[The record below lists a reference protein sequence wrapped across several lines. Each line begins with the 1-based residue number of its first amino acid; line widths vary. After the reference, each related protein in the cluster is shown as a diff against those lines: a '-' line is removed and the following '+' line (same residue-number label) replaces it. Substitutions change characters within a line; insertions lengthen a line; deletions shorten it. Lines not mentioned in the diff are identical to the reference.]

1 MIQFPDYIHI
11 PLDKWM
17 DAFVEWLT
25 IAGQDVFDAI
35 GSFLLAP
42 MVFLEKLLLA
52 TPWFVIIL
60 IVALIA
66 WRVKGWKLALG
77 VIAGMFFIGT
87 LGLWDAAMK
96 TLAIVLFATILAIIL
111 GVPIGIAMAQNNR
124 VKQILQPILDMMQ
137 TMPSFV
143 YLIPAL
149 MLFGLGK
156 VPALI
161 SVLIYA
167 IPPAIRLTDLGIRQ
181 VPEDVV
187 EAAKAFGAT
196 SRQLLF
202 KVQIPLAT
210 PTIMTGVNQ
219 TIMMALAMV
228 VVASMIGAGGLGSE
242 VLNGIARLEVGR
254 GFNGGISIVIM
265 AIIMDRITQAL
276 TKARQ

>member
-1 MIQFPDYIHI
+1 MTEFPEFIYI
-11 PLDKWM
+11 PLDVWM

-25 IAGQDVFDAI
+25 IAGEGFFDSI
-35 GSFLLAP
+35 GKILLMP
-42 MVFLEKLLLA
+42 MVQLERLLLA
-52 TPWFVIIL
+52 VPWFVIIL
-60 IVALIA
+60 LVAFLA
-66 WRVKGWKLALG
+66 WRANGWKLAAGVVLG
-77 VIAGMFFIGT
+77 LFFIGS
-87 LGLWDAAMK
+87 LGLWEASMK
-96 TLAIVLFATILAIIL
+96 TLAIVLFATLLAIIL
-111 GVPIGIAMAQNNR
+111 GVPIGIAMAQSDR
-124 VKQILQPILDMMQ
+124 VKQVLHPVLDMMQ

-167 IPPAIRLTDLGIRQ
+167 IPPAIRFTDLGIRQ

-187 EAAKAFGAT
+187 EAAKAFGSSA
-196 SRQLLF
+196 RQLLF

-210 PTIMTGVNQ
+210 PTIMAGVNQ
-219 TIMMALAMV
+219 TIMMSLAMV

-265 AIIMDRITQAL
+265 AIIMDRLTQSLAK
-276 TKARQ
+276 TPQ